1 MGSTGRGQIMHENS
15 IHFKKDTLT
24 QLQASSKR
32 YYIADLKVR
41 GLRLAVY
48 PSGVKTFILY
58 RKIKGAPE
66 RIKIG
71 RYPDITIEQ
80 ARTEAQ
86 RLTSLITL
94 GQNPHKDRIAERKAL
109 TFRELYEHYYEQHAL
124 KFTKRPL
131 ANKKM
136 MECQVFPL
144 FGNCK
149 ANQITSEQIRNFH
162 TNLGNKYKRVSSTR
176 KSSRPAKADHEPEKL
191 KGTTANRLIAVISAV
206 FNFGIRENYFDT
218 VNPCSGLRKY
228 KTVSRDRFLNF
239 EELEAFFTALE
250 AETDLF
256 RDFFKMLLY
265 TGGRKSTVLSM
276 KWSDI
281 NLDLKRWRIAE
292 TQTKNRD
299 VNIVPLS
306 EPALEILKIRDT
318 ANRKSESPSLFV
330 FPGTSHDGYLKD
342 PKRAFERIRKRMK
355 VTDIRMHD
363 LRRTLG
369 SYMAIGGASLPV
381 IGKALSHK
389 SQVSTAIYARLSN
402 DPVLDAVNMASNLM
416 VTGSKKTL

>member
-1 MGSTGRGQIMHENS
+1 MQENS
-15 IHFKKDTLT
+15 IHFKKDALA

-32 YYIADLKVR
+32 YFVSDQKVR
-41 GLRLAVY
+41 GLRLAIY

-58 RKIKGAPE
+58 RKVKGTPE

-94 GQNPHKDRIAERKAL
+94 GQNPHRDRISERRSL
-109 TFRELYEHYYEQHAL
+109 TFRELYQYYYEQHAL

-136 MECQVFPL
+136 MECQVFPV
-144 FGNCK
+144 FGNSK
-149 ANQITSEQIRNFH
+149 ANQVTSEQIRNFH
-162 TNLGNKYKRVSSTR
+162 TNLSNKYK
-176 KSSRPAKADHEPEKL
+176 KSPVATKSVQLVKTDQERDKY
-191 KGTTANRLIAVISAV
+191 KGTTANRLIAIMSAV
-206 FNFGIRENYFDT
+206 FNFGIREGYVDT
-218 VNPCSGLRKY
+218 VNPCRSVRKY
-228 KTVSRDRFLNF
+228 KTVSRDRFLTF
-239 EELEAFFTALE
+239 DELEAFFAAIE
-250 AETDLF
+250 DETDIF
-256 RDFFKMLLY
+256 RDFFKILLY
-265 TGGRKSTVLSM
+265 TGARKSTVLSM

-306 EPALEILKIRDT
+306 EPALQILKMRDVT
-318 ANRKSESPSLFV
+318 NQQLALPSPYV
-330 FPGTSHDGYLKD
+330 FPGASQDGYLKD
-342 PKRAFERIRKRMK
+342 PKRAFDRIRKRMN
-355 VTDIRMHD
+355 VSDIRMHD

-369 SYMAIGGASLPV
+369 SYMAIGGSSLPI
-381 IGKALSHK
+381 IGKALNHK

-402 DPVLDAVNMASNLM
+402 DPVLEAVNLASKLM
-416 VTGSKKTL
+416 TKRS